1 MNTTTWLNEQARL
14 VRSAL
19 LAGRL
24 NEARN
29 ALRFVFEDEDGDAP
43 EGIRPAVIIRAAVYP
58 MSQGELDR
66 VWNILRCRAEATFTA
81 GDDLDAEIRTDLALT
96 VRELRVF
103 GRAGRYG
110 EGCAVQAD

>member
-14 VRSAL
+14 VRGAL
-19 LAGRL
+19 LTGHL

-29 ALRFVFEDEDGDAP
+29 ALRFVFEDEDAP
-43 EGIRPAVIIRAAVYP
+43 EGIRPNMIIRAAVYP

-66 VWNILRCRAEATFTA
+66 VWNILRCRAEGIFTA